1 MKVIGLTGKT
11 GAGKSTVAAFLKE
24 KGCYIIDGDKIA
36 RDVLL
41 PGEPAVEELADFFG
55 EDIILAD
62 GTVDRKKVAARAFSN
77 AENTAALNAI
87 THPHI
92 TTRFIA
98 DINKAENE
106 GYEIA
111 VIDAAALLESD
122 CKNLCSLFVVVTA
135 PEDIRLERILKRDS
149 ITKEQ
154 ALTRIMAQKD
164 DEYYLS
170 AADFV
175 VRNFAPYDLSQELE
189 ILWNKLSSELQK
201 P

>member
-36 RDVLL
+36 RDILL
-41 PGEPAVEELADFFG
+41 PGEAAVKELAAFFG

-62 GTVDRKKVAARAFSN
+62 GTVDRKKVAARAFSS
-77 AENTAALNAI
+77 AESTAALNAI

-92 TTRFIA
+92 TARFIA

-122 CKNLCSLFVVVTA
+122 CKKLCSYFVVVTA
-135 PEDIRLERILKRDS
+135 PEETRLKRILKRDD

-154 ALTRIMAQKD
+154 AQTRINAQKS
-164 DEYYLS
+164 DEYYFS
-170 AADFV
+170 QADYIV
-175 VRNFAPYDLSQELE
+175 KNYAPYSIDEELE
-189 ILWNKLSSELQK
+189 KLSEKLK
-201 P
+201 L